1 MSGRWAQ
8 AGIGRAGRAI
18 LAALVVSLLACG
30 TPFTSSP
37 LPEASQVPVGDRDL
51 FGVAWLRDGTVVV
64 TFAPERD
71 DTLARLGTVD
81 LDSGKIDELPV
92 PPNLGCSRQ
101 QALEPTPLPDG
112 RLGLLYTCQQDDVGH
127 NSSIQAFD
135 LQRRRFERLFGLES
149 IWISNGPF
157 AVSPDLQWV
166 VIAHG
171 GLICEGLSRFSRSGP
186 DPLPVT
192 ISDEGRSFR
201 LDTPVDG
208 AGKCADTGRAH
219 YPAWSPDGRTIAF
232 FGSPASIGLSGQGR
246 LDADWNVYLLD
257 ATDLSPRRGLRGVY
271 NARALRWSPDGTRLA
286 FAGEIRSQEG
296 TWTVKPGDN
305 VPQLISSTD
314 LDWLAWSPDGTQI
327 VGAKS
332 YVSAA
337 GDLSSRLF
345 VIPVPAG

>member
-1 MSGRWAQ
+1 
-8 AGIGRAGRAI
+8 
-18 LAALVVSLLACG
+18 
-30 TPFTSSP
+30 
-37 LPEASQVPVGDRDL
+37 
-51 FGVAWLRDGTVVV
+51 VVV
-64 TFAPERD
+64 AFAPERD

-81 LDSGKIDELPV
+81 LASGEIDELPL
-92 PPNLGCSRQ
+92 PANQGCRRQ
-101 QALEPTPLPDG
+101 QTQEPTLLPDG
-112 RLGLLYTCQQDDVGH
+112 RLGLLYVCEQDDVGH
-127 NSSIQAFD
+127 NASIQAFE
-135 LQRRRFERLFGLES
+135 LQSQRFERLFGLES

-157 AVSPDLQWV
+157 TVSPDLQWA

-219 YPAWSPDGRTIAF
+219 FPTWSPDGRTIAF
-232 FGSPASIGLSGQGR
+232 FGSPASIGRSGQGR
-246 LDADWNVYLLD
+246 LDADWNLYLLD

-286 FAGEIRSQEG
+286 FAGEIGSRKG
-296 TWTVKPGDN
+296 TWTVRPVDN
-305 VPQLISSTD
+305 VPHLISSTD
-314 LDWLAWSPDGTQI
+314 LDWLAWSPDGTQM

-337 GDLSSRLF
+337 GDLSARLF